1 MDNVVFVLDSSGR
14 VSGTANTGT
23 VNVQFT
29 NLSYN
34 DKFYLRLTSFN
45 TIFSAPNVSPLRGKT
60 VQVDDGSKIH
70 TVVLPTGAYSVGS
83 ANDVGTA
90 VANAVN
96 LAVSTSGGTLR
107 LTAKFNAATNLYTFS
122 AQQQFRFVFTTAG
135 IKYLSAQLGFDANVQ
150 TLSTAQVAQNVP
162 VFYDNYFGI
171 QITADNSTTQLVNV
185 PRYPQLTLALSFIV
199 PKTCDYGEQLIL
211 PESSI
216 APMRIKFDRNPSQ
229 ISWNL
234 IRPNGQPLE
243 QALDWTVVFAIE
255 PIRLPAGPP
264 AALLQVDDAL
274 LQKVSR
280 QDSVLAGRAGIVAS
294 PRGPDLQGQWSVRQ
308 LPGRI
313 G

>member
-1 MDNVVFVLDSSGR
+1 MDNVVFVLDSSSR

-45 TIFSAPNVSPLRGKT
+45 TIFSAPNVSPLKGNT
-60 VQVDDGSKIH
+60 VQVDDGSKIY

-96 LAVSTSGGTLR
+96 LAVLTVGGLLR
-107 LTAKFNAATNLYTFS
+107 LTAKFNAATNVYTFS

-135 IKYLSAQLGFDANVQ
+135 IAYLSAQLGFDANVQ
-150 TLSTAQVAQNVP
+150 ALNTAQHVP

-243 QALDWTVVFAIE
+243 QALDWTAVFAIE

-274 LQKVSR
+274 LNRVAR
-280 QDSVLAGRAGIVAS
+280 QDSVLASRAGIVAS
-294 PRGPDLQGQWSVRQ
+294 GQDLQGQWSVRQ